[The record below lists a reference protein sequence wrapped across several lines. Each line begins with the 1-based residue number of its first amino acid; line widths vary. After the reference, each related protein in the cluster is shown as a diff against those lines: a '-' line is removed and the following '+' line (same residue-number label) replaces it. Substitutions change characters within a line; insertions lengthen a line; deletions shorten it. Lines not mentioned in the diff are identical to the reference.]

1 MACEIGHP
9 SGEPP
14 VRPHKRVE
22 EAIPAVETERPPG
35 DHEVKSR
42 AKCAEFDPLRLYVNA
57 IKRRSEEISKE
68 TPLQERLK
76 SARCKPVL

>member
-57 IKRRSEEISKE
+57 IKRRSEEISKV
-68 TPLQERLK
+68 PAKAVVR
-76 SARCKPVL
+76 R